1 MFTSPILLLSANR
14 WDFVDEKTG
23 ENRTGT
29 TVHVVNMTSQQN
41 TNEMV
46 GNKPTKFT
54 LDYSF
59 IEKIRDLKLPCFATG
74 NFEMN
79 FNNNKLQLVD
89 FTDTKE
95 FVANGTK

>member
-1 MFTSPILLLSANR
+1 MIDSPILLLSANR
-14 WDFVDEKTG
+14 WDFVDDRTG
-23 ENRTGT
+23 ESRTGT
-29 TVHVVNMTSQQN
+29 TVHVVNMGSQQN
-41 TNEMV
+41 NSDMV

-59 IEKIRDLKLPCFATG
+59 IEKIRDLKLPCLATG

-89 FTDTKE
+89 FTAVKE
-95 FVANGTK
+95 FVANGNK